1 MTKTSEKF
9 SEEVVM
15 DLNDK
20 ATCDGGI
27 EPKEDSV
34 QDSPKVIPAKRIDE
48 LTDSDKQILINN
60 ARAGIENPYFDVKL
74 FKNGSTRI
82 CKKKKPT
89 ISNQAVTSNGIRTV
103 KNQTSEQK
111 VYMTDNQLIWEHLL
125 ELESKYNNLYRKHKK
140 LKSKYNDLYIEDDI
154 PANNMAAEDRR
165 TNAVQEQI
173 REEAFNSEPV
183 HEEPVRVSHE
193 PRMTQSEEEY
203 TPEPVK
209 QYLPLRAGWRASLQ
223 NRNFYIN

>member
-1 MTKTSEKF
+1 MTETSEKF
-9 SEEVVM
+9 SEEVVV

-27 EPKEDSV
+27 EPKEDSTH
-34 QDSPKVIPAKRIDE
+34 DPPKVIPAKRIDE

-140 LKSKYNDLYIEDDI
+140 LKSKYNDLYIEDDV
-154 PANNMAAEDRR
+154 PAPSNQRIDDTSYSAANEDAPKPNTAAEDRR
-165 TNAVQEQI
+165 TNAVQEPL
-173 REEAFNSEPV
+173 RDEPADDG
-183 HEEPVRVSHE
+183 
-193 PRMTQSEEEY
+193 Y
-203 TPEPVK
+203 APEPVK

>member
-1 MTKTSEKF
+1 MTETSEKF

-154 PANNMAAEDRR
+154 PANN
-165 TNAVQEQI
+165 TVQEQI